1 MAETIKP
8 APPATPEQNLAA
20 EQYWESL
27 DSLRGKY
34 NFVSSA
40 ALAGNEMALV
50 KLLNDPKIPEDRKM
64 ALVAQINGLQQNL
77 PDNSWLDQWSE
88 SFIGTSNYRKSMN
101 EISGNIGKLIGDVIN
116 ANYEEDYNDS
126 ISKVSRE
133 RAAGLNPDLAGV
145 SGDAA
150 GSATD
155 ANEMAT
161 PYTAPASM
169 DGSAVLGNFTDIGVK
184 GVQLIT
190 GFVGQ
195 VQGWVQSD
203 IANSLSEV
211 ALDDALRDNIRK
223 SFSTLANDPDAL
235 DAGMIDAL
243 KARYS
248 DYDTDDNIFE
258 GTKLSSIVT
267 REDLDKWING
277 YNKKYPESPVDIL
290 SLRGSAILNAAKQY
304 PNPYTSLRTRR
315 AYDRAIRSISPTS
328 PFVRSYID
336 ELESKSVSAQRSAI
350 EDKIQIK
357 ALLGDYGK
365 AYQSGLTILQEAQN
379 EINAY
384 NKKYYSAKNGSVQ
397 IQSGQDDAGNTLF
410 SEEDVVN
417 LEVSAE
423 AEEADAAKRNA
434 IASKYRAKIAA
445 AMRETL
451 ESRLEEIKRTSGP
464 DSWHY
469 IIASIIY
476 PSMMSYL
483 ENGIAQQIG
492 SMLSRPKPAPVNNQ
506 TTKNTYIDSHDYTD
520 IQSYH

>member
-1 MAETIKP
+1 MADFFKP

-20 EQYWESL
+20 GDYWESL

-116 ANYEEDYNDS
+116 ANYEEDFNDE
-126 ISKVSRE
+126 VSQAQRA
-133 RAAGLNPDLAGV
+133 RAAGVNTDLSGVNP
-145 SGDAA
+145 SQ
-150 GSATD
+150 ATD
-155 ANEMAT
+155 SNEMAT
-161 PYTAPASM
+161 PYTAPSSM
-169 DGSAVLGNFTDIGVK
+169 DGSVVLGNITDLGVK

-203 IANSLSEV
+203 IANSLSEI

-223 SFSTLANDPDAL
+223 SFATVTNDPDAL
-235 DAGMIDAL
+235 DAGMIEAI

-258 GTKLSSIVT
+258 GTKLSGIAT
-267 REDLDKWING
+267 RADLDKWIAG
-277 YNKKYPESPVDIL
+277 YNKKYPNSPVDIL
-290 SLRGSAILNAAKQY
+290 SLKGNAILSAAKKF
-304 PNPYTSLRTRR
+304 PNPYTSLRARR
-315 AYDRAIRSISPTS
+315 AYDRAIRSISPSS

-336 ELESKSVSAQRSAI
+336 ELESKSVSAQRSTI

-365 AYQSGLTILQEAQN
+365 AYQSGLAILQEAQN
-379 EINAY
+379 EINSY
-384 NKKYYSAKNGSVQ
+384 NKKYYSAKNGTVS
-397 IQSGQDDAGNTLF
+397 IQSGQDESGNPLF
-410 SEEDVVN
+410 TEEDVVG
-417 LEVSAE
+417 LEVSSE

-434 IASKYRAKIAA
+434 IATKYRAKISA

-451 ESRLEEIKRTSGP
+451 ENRLEDIKKTSGP
-464 DSWHY
+464 NSWHY

-492 SMLSRPKPAPVNNQ
+492 SMLSRSKPSPVNN
-506 TTKNTYIDSHDYTD
+506 
-520 IQSYH
+520 